1 MVNLFGRIIAFALC
15 CLLFACGNASQNNT
29 PPPLASDFFSGLYRV
44 VNRIDADSVLY
55 CRISAEGVN
64 YRVTTYSWVVEK
76 DSLFNRGLVPQ
87 IFVPESAHRVVAN
100 GGKSSISYIPQD
112 SVWWYVNS
120 PADYKLKRICAD
132 EGLAETPAVKNAL
145 QKHNAL
151 PN

>member
-1 MVNLFGRIIAFALC
+1 MVNLFGRIIAVAFCA
-15 CLLFACGNASQNNT
+15 LLFACGNTPQNNT

-55 CRISAEGVN
+55 YRISSEGVN
-64 YRVTTYSWVVEK
+64 YRVTKYSWVVQK
-76 DSLFNRGLVPQ
+76 DSLFNRGLAPE
-87 IFVPESAHRVVAN
+87 IFNPESAHRVVAN

-112 SVWWYVNS
+112 SLYWYVNS

-132 EGLAETPAVKNAL
+132 EGLTETSAVKSAL